1 MYTRFFLD
9 YNRVMSEQNIP
20 QQKENKSVLIIDDDA
35 SIIKMYT
42 IAFKQRDILVLYA
55 YEGKEGISIAKKK
68 QPALIL
74 LDVLMLGESGLNV
87 LKALKRDKDT
97 AYIPV
102 IIFTN
107 IQPEEDVTNAFKKAG
122 AKEYLVKSQ
131 YTPQEIVDFCCKEI
145 LREKGFTLIESLLY
159 VAIVGGIVTSVAL
172 FGLAISDARSKN
184 YAAQEVQANG
194 RTALQIMASRIR
206 ESTNATVFNPQ
217 TLILEMRDLSK
228 NPTVINLDG
237 GGSIQLQEGTMPVVS
252 LVSDEVKVTNLVFA
266 DATLGGIDRKNIQV
280 NITVKYDAPGS
291 SVPFAYSTNF
301 RTAVSERQ

>member
-1 MYTRFFLD
+1 
-9 YNRVMSEQNIP
+9 MSEQNIA
-20 QQKENKSVLIIDDDA
+20 QQKENKNVLIIDDDA

-97 AYIPV
+97 AHIPV
-102 IIFTN
+102 IVFTN
-107 IQPEEDVTNAFKKAG
+107 IQPEEDVTNAFRKAG

-131 YTPQEIVDFCCKEI
+131 YTPQEVVDFCCKEI

-280 NITVKYDAPGS
+280 NITVEYDASGS